1 MSSII
6 KKNQFNDEKILSLE
20 FSNPKKNNALSLNM
34 LDELINI
41 LSDLKYIKK
50 FNCISC
56 SGANDGPF
64 SPGADLEDIKELILN
79 NSISKYHLK
88 MNQVIKYIK
97 KINIPTV
104 SLLKSYCFG
113 AGLIL
118 AIQSDIIIA
127 DKNTKFCIPASKLK
141 IEIPKKQLDNL
152 KKKINNIFLKDI
164 LLSSR
169 VFSASE
175 AYNFNIISNL
185 VDSNKFK
192 KFTKEY
198 LQLIASKDKIISNYY
213 LKYI

>member
-50 FNCISC
+50 FNCISF

-64 SPGADLEDIKELILN
+64 SPGADLEDIKKLISN
-79 NSISKYHLK
+79 NNISKYHLK
-88 MNQVIKYIK
+88 MNQVIRYIK
-97 KINIPTV
+97 KINVPTV

-169 VFSASE
+169 VFSAYE
-175 AYNFNIISNL
+175 AYNFNIISNI

-192 KFTKEY
+192 NFTKEY
-198 LQLIASKDKIISNYY
+198 LQLIASKDKITSNYY

>member
-1 MSSII
+1 MLSLI
-6 KKNQFNDEKILSLE
+6 KKNELNGGRILSVE
-20 FSNPKKNNALSLNM
+20 FSNPKKKNALSLSM
-34 LDELINI
+34 LDELIII
-41 LSDLKYIKK
+41 LSDLKYLNK
-50 FNCISC
+50 FNCISF
-56 SGANDGPF
+56 SGSNDGPF
-64 SPGADLEDIKELILN
+64 STGADLEDIEKLILSKN
-79 NSISKYHLK
+79 ISKYHKK
-88 MNQVIKYIK
+88 MNQVILLLK

-104 SLLKSYCFG
+104 SLLRLYCYG